1 MTLDDGR
8 IDGDIRRHD
17 HCRRARVSYF
27 EDQHPTVLADPVT
40 EKDHIRGPASGN
52 VTVVEYGDFAC
63 PYCRKAYGVV
73 KDLLARSP
81 DVRFV
86 FRANPRSHVF
96 PHAQALAEAAEAAG
110 AQGKYWEMHDRLFAG
125 DEITERAP
133 LVALAGELGLDV
145 ARFERELGTGAHRQ
159 AVHEQELS
167 GWHSHV
173 ISTPTFFVNG
183 VRLEDAPDTLA
194 LAVARARRQQEREHH
209 VFREARVRSTD
220 DRRRQLID
228 VGPHQLTADLPA
240 DEGGADAGPG
250 PYDLLLAALGACT
263 AMTVQWAADKHH
275 LPLRRVEVRLSQSR
289 TPTGH
294 LFRRSVELEGDLSE
308 ADRAQLAHAAEACP
322 VARTLTQGMSIDT
335 RVIIER
341 TVDEAGEESFP
352 ASDPPAW
359 TTGREPRR

>member
-1 MTLDDGR
+1 M
-8 IDGDIRRHD
+8 
-17 HCRRARVSYF
+17 SYF
-27 EDQHPTVLADPVT
+27 EEQHPTVLADPVT
-40 EKDHIRGPASGN
+40 ARDHVRGPATAA
-52 VTVVEYGDFAC
+52 VTIVEYGDFAC

-73 KDLLARSP
+73 KELLARSP

-96 PHAQALAEAAEAAG
+96 PQAQLLAEAAEAAG
-110 AQGKYWEMHDRLFAG
+110 AQGRYWEMHDRLFDG
-125 DEITERAP
+125 DEVGSQAQV
-133 LVALAGELGLDV
+133 VALATPLGLDG
-145 ARFERELGTGAHRQ
+145 ARLERDLEARTFREV
-159 AVHEQELS
+159 VHEQELS

-183 VRLEDAPDTLA
+183 VRLEDAPET
-194 LAVARARRQQEREHH
+194 LAVAVARVRRAQEREQH
-209 VFREARVRSTD
+209 VFREARVRSTESP
-220 DRRRQLID
+220 RRQLID
-228 VGPHQLTADLPA
+228 VGPHQLVADLPA

-275 LPLRRVEVRLSQSR
+275 LPLRRVEVRLTQAR
-289 TPTGH
+289 TATGH
-294 LFRRSVELEGDLSE
+294 VFRRSVELEGELSE
-308 ADRAQLAHAAEACP
+308 ADRAKLEHAAMACP

-335 RVIIER
+335 RVIVER